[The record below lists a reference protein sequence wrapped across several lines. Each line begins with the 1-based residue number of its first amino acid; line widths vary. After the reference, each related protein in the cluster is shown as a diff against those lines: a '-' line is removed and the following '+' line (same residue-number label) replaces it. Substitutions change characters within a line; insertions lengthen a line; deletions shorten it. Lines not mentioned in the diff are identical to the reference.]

1 MELDHP
7 PEREFSR
14 VRRPGVPGPR
24 ASTQARDA
32 AERSIDHFQKARYTP
47 KGRSPG
53 SGEDFFGS
61 AEDGDIGKNMV
72 FSPDLRLEARGLA
85 IRRGFRLLFEGL
97 DLDLASGEIVQLSG
111 PNGAG
116 KSTLMRILGGF
127 SRADMG
133 TIRWQGVPEDVETGS
148 LFHYHGHREAL
159 REALTPREN
168 LAFSAGLLGGHEDA
182 IVPALEQLGA
192 GMLADLPVQV
202 LSAGQRRR
210 VALARLLVAPRPLWL
225 LDEPLAA
232 LDVEGQALVGRLI
245 ADHQAQGGMALV
257 ATHQSLGIAVR
268 HLVLDGRGKVSG
280 QAAAGILT

>member
-1 MELDHP
+1 M
-7 PEREFSR
+7 
-14 VRRPGVPGPR
+14 
-24 ASTQARDA
+24 A
-32 AERSIDHFQKARYTP
+32 
-47 KGRSPG
+47 
-53 SGEDFFGS
+53 
-61 AEDGDIGKNMV
+61 

-85 IRRGFRLLFEGL
+85 IRRGFRLLFEEL
-97 DLDLASGEIVQLSG
+97 DLDLASGEIVLLSG

-116 KSTLMRILGGF
+116 KSTLMRILAGF
-127 SRADMG
+127 SRADAG
-133 TIRWQGVPEDVETGS
+133 TIRWRGVPEDAETAC

-168 LAFSAGLLGGHEDA
+168 LAFSAGLLGGNAEA
-182 IVPALEQLGA
+182 ILPALKSLGA
-192 GMLADLPVQV
+192 LALADLPVQV

-257 ATHQSLGIAVR
+257 ATHQPLGIAVR
-268 HLVLDGRGKVSG
+268 HLVLDGKGRVTGE
-280 QAAAGILT
+280 AAA